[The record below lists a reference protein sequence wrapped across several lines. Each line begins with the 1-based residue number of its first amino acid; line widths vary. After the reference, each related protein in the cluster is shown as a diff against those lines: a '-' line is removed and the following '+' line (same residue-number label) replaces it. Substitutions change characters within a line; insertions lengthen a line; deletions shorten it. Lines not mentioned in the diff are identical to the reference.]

1 MERYGYLILSSA
13 KTYDYIHYEL
23 SPNILDCLR
32 DVLTGSNL
40 DEETKKRIYYFKIL
54 NNEEID
60 DLIHKKDQKYKFG
73 KCWLHRMTPNKKC
86 SVYGRENRTFLS
98 LQILEMIVN
107 FKPLHLDRKR
117 MFDFADNDEDDFL
130 IATKKQK
137 RGYDKPKYDLDLST
151 IDGGAEKTF
160 LLCYKLGERPSVR
173 SKMFSG

>member
-23 SPNILDCLR
+23 FPNILDCLR

-60 DLIHKKDQKYKFG
+60 DLIHKKDHKYKFG

-86 SVYGRENRTFLS
+86 SVYGRENS
-98 LQILEMIVN
+98 LYSNIIDCIETDSLCRSENNFSNSDSFKHGFFQIL
-107 FKPLHLDRKR
+107 
-117 MFDFADNDEDDFL
+117 
-130 IATKKQK
+130 T
-137 RGYDKPKYDLDLST
+137 DKEIINLLKIS
-151 IDGGAEKTF
+151 IEKNS
-160 LLCYKLGERPSVR
+160 L
-173 SKMFSG
+173 